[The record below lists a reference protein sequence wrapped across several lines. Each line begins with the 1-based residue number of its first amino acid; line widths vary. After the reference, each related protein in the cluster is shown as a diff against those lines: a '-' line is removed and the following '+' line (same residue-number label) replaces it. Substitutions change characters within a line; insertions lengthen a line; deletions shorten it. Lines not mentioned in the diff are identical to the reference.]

1 MKNKQSCLFT
11 HRPRSQG
18 KYSVHE
24 VYMWDLSEDE
34 MTVDEMTVDE
44 ITVVR
49 MTMDK
54 MKVDKIANEMT
65 KDNIFR

>member
-1 MKNKQSCLFT
+1 
-11 HRPRSQG
+11 
-18 KYSVHE
+18 
-24 VYMWDLSEDE
+24 
-34 MTVDEMTVDE
+34 MTVDK

-54 MKVDKIANEMT
+54 MRVDKIANEIT